1 MASKSLDSAARGKD
15 SSTFVNDYL
24 ADWDDDDP
32 FRSPS
37 PDPAR
42 NDKEQE
48 KKKDVLGIEQQL
60 DLKRKPRAPRVKLDE
75 TRLVTCICLATLA
88 LITDCISTA
97 ASSRIRGFQSCE
109 RWRRDLSSKAKDTRY
124 LSHLLQI

>member
-1 MASKSLDSAARGKD
+1 MPSKMASKSADSAARGKD

-24 ADWDDDDP
+24 ADWADDDP

-42 NDKEQE
+42 NDKERE
-48 KKKDVLGIEQQL
+48 KRKDVLGIEQQL

-75 TRLVTCICLATLA
+75 ARLVPGIC
-88 LITDCISTA
+88 
-97 ASSRIRGFQSCE
+97 
-109 RWRRDLSSKAKDTRY
+109 
-124 LSHLLQI
+124 